1 MITIRIS
8 EDAVNDLSQGYAF
21 YEQQERGLGEYFATN
36 LKADIEG
43 LKITAGIHRQVY
55 RDYHRLICRVFPYV
69 VYYTFGGE
77 IAQVWAVVD
86 CRRDSHWIRKR
97 LEG

>member
-36 LKADIEG
+36 LKADIE
-43 LKITAGIHRQVY
+43 
-55 RDYHRLICRVFPYV
+55 
-69 VYYTFGGE
+69 
-77 IAQVWAVVD
+77 
-86 CRRDSHWIRKR
+86 
-97 LEG
+97 